1 MIKEYG
7 CSDDGFI
14 DFRAWL
20 IAQGKEVY
28 LNALRDPDTLAE
40 VEPYGDCCFEC
51 MSYVGDYAYEQLT
64 GRSAYDEMEPD
75 RIEKMRDELKKD
87 IVYKDGIQYPREPKD
102 LPRFLPRLCEKYG
115 GPERFLA
122 APSTWNYDLHEI
134 RRLLDEG
141 KVQDMATKKE
151 KGGGAR

>member
-1 MIKEYG
+1 MFVSLENPYHLL
-7 CSDDGFI
+7 
-14 DFRAWL
+14 DFPRVKTYINCYSNNDHCIHQL
-20 IAQGKEVY
+20 
-28 LNALRDPDTLAE
+28 
-40 VEPYGDCCFEC
+40 VEK
-51 MSYVGDYAYEQLT
+51 LT

-75 RIEKMRDELKKD
+75 RIEKLRDELKKD

-122 APSTWNYDLHEI
+122 APSAWNYDLHEI

>member
-1 MIKEYG
+1 MSK
-7 CSDDGFI
+7 DAFW
-14 DFRAWL
+14 AL
-20 IAQGKEVY
+20 IQEAKTACGQD
-28 LNALRDPDTLAE
+28 LNAMEDYLR
-40 VEPYGDCCFEC
+40 
-51 MSYVGDYAYEQLT
+51 EQLVSM
-64 GRSAYDEMEPD
+64 GPAAA
-75 RIEKMRDELKKD
+75 KNFHD
-87 IVYKDGIQYPREPKD
+87 ILQTYEDLADQY

>member
-1 MIKEYG
+1 
-7 CSDDGFI
+7 
-14 DFRAWL
+14 
-20 IAQGKEVY
+20 
-28 LNALRDPDTLAE
+28 
-40 VEPYGDCCFEC
+40 
-51 MSYVGDYAYEQLT
+51 
-64 GRSAYDEMEPD
+64 
-75 RIEKMRDELKKD
+75 MRDELKKD

-141 KVQDMATKKE
+141 VFRRFVAVRRRPD
-151 KGGGAR
+151 GAREYEVKAAGAP